1 MHPGIA
7 TGFSRCSEGSQR
19 VFSAPQDNF
28 VSDSSRAC
36 VKDGPAPQAPPAQK
50 GRGKEG
56 RWKGTRSTR
65 FPAGGQDAGAREL
78 EFAGRNE
85 GLGIFLRVR
94 RADLEA
100 DERKDQGCIA
110 KKTGQMKALVN
121 WAGMIG
127 AREKWSSGGGG
138 ARGRLRKSRRAVSMI
153 CTSRQEDERL
163 LTVSVVA
170 LSQ

>member
-1 MHPGIA
+1 MFRRKPKI
-7 TGFSRCSEGSQR
+7 
-19 VFSAPQDNF
+19 FSAPQDNF
-28 VSDSSRAC
+28 VSDSAVGVLRTAQPP
-36 VKDGPAPQAPPAQK
+36 KPQPAQK

-100 DERKDQGCIA
+100 DERKDQGCNA
-110 KKTGQMKALVN
+110 KKTGQMKALIN

-153 CTSRQEDERL
+153 CTFETRG
-163 LTVSVVA
+163 
-170 LSQ
+170 